1 MKRKVTLE
9 LDARNAKAQAA
20 SIRDLLQ
27 HGCAKSVCETE
38 QEAYQTVIDALRVR
52 GLID

>member
-27 HGCAKSVCETE
+27 HGCAKSVCQSE
-38 QEAYQTVIDALRVR
+38 QHAYETVINALRKH